1 MIAKTQ
7 KAKGR
12 PMPSKR
18 VKQQEKITAPM
29 NKTFVLDT
37 NVLLHDHTC
46 IESFADN
53 TVVLPMAVIE
63 ELDKFK
69 RDTTE
74 LGRNARGVIRRL
86 DLLREHGRLGEGV
99 RMENGG
105 TLRIITNQSLMKEP
119 LQGILEEEIPDNR
132 IIRVAYY
139 LLKRGDN
146 VFFVSK
152 DINARLKADALGIE
166 VMDFEK
172 QKVNF
177 DELFTGY
184 REVHVKPEL
193 LDEFYANQSIE
204 HAGLDLLPNEF
215 VNLIADGVE
224 HHTALARA
232 GSNDRLIQLNPKI
245 ESVWHIKPRSRE
257 QRMALELLMDDS
269 VHLVTLMGPAGT
281 GKTLLALAAGLEKI
295 VNQKRYDR
303 LLVTRPIMPFGK
315 DIGYLPGAKEE
326 KLANWM
332 LPIFDNLTY
341 LMLKTNSGE
350 HKNTVREKIEKLQR
364 DEVIE
369 LEALT
374 YIRGRSIPRQFV
386 IVDEAQNLTP
396 HEVKTIISR
405 AGEGTKMVLT
415 GDPYQID
422 NPYLDSSSNGL
433 SYAVERMKT
442 QSLHGHVTL
451 NKSERSTLAALAA
464 SLL

>member
-1 MIAKTQ
+1 
-7 KAKGR
+7 
-12 PMPSKR
+12 
-18 VKQQEKITAPM
+18 
-29 NKTFVLDT
+29 
-37 NVLLHDHTC
+37 
-46 IESFADN
+46 
-53 TVVLPMAVIE
+53 MAVIE

-69 RDTTE
+69 RDTSE

-86 DLLREHGRLGEGV
+86 DILRENGRLGEGV
-99 RMENGG
+99 RMDNGG
-105 TLRIITNQSLMKEP
+105 TLRIITNQSLIKES
-119 LQGILEEEIPDNR
+119 LKGILEEEIPDNQ
-132 IIRVAYY
+132 IIRVAYC
-139 LLKRGDN
+139 LHKQGDR

-152 DINARLKADALGIE
+152 DINARLKADALGIG

-184 REVHVKPEL
+184 REVQVKPEL

-204 HAGLDLLPNEF
+204 NSGLDLLPNEF
-215 VNLIADGVE
+215 VNLIAEGHE
-224 HHTALARA
+224 HLTALARA
-232 GSNDRLIQLNPKI
+232 GGQGRLVQLNPKI
-245 ESVWHIKPRSRE
+245 ESIWHIKPRSRE
-257 QRMALELLMDDS
+257 QRMALELLMDDT
-269 VHLVTLMGPAGT
+269 VPLVTLMGPAGT
-281 GKTLLALAAGLEKI
+281 GKTLLAIAAGLEKI

-350 HKNTVREKIEKLQR
+350 HKHSVREKIEKLQR
-364 DEVIE
+364 DEILE

-374 YIRGRSIPRQFV
+374 YIRGRSIPRQYV

-433 SYAVERMKT
+433 AYAVEHMKNQT
-442 QSLHGHVTL
+442 LHGHVTL
-451 NKSERSTLAALAA
+451 NKSERSALAALAA
-464 SLL
+464 KLL

>member
-1 MIAKTQ
+1 M
-7 KAKGR
+7 
-12 PMPSKR
+12 SK
-18 VKQQEKITAPM
+18 I
-29 NKTFVLDT
+29 FVLDT

-69 RDTTE
+69 KETNE

-86 DLLREHGRLGEGV
+86 DMLRTRGRLGDGV

-105 TLRIITNQSLMKEP
+105 ILKIVAG
-119 LQGILEEEIPDNR
+119 QGVVREMGLEEEIPDNR
-132 IIRVAYY
+132 IIRAAYV
-139 LLKRGDN
+139 LLKQGER
-146 VFFVSK
+146 VIFVSK
-152 DINARLKADALGIE
+152 DINARIKADALGIE

-177 DELFTGY
+177 DEMFTGF
-184 REVHVKPEL
+184 RDLHVRPEIV
-193 LDEFYANQSIE
+193 DAFHANRTVDMPD
-204 HAGLDLLPNEF
+204 ADLLPNEF
-215 VNLIADGVE
+215 VNLIADGEE
-224 HHTALARA
+224 HHCALARA
-232 GSNDRLIQLNPKI
+232 GGHGTLVQLNPRI

-257 QRMALELLMDDS
+257 QRMAFELLMDDS

-281 GKTLLALAAGLEKI
+281 GKTLLALAAGLEKT

-303 LLVTRPIMPFGK
+303 ILVTRPIMPFGK
-315 DIGYLPGAKEE
+315 DIGYLPGHKEE

-332 LPIFDNLTY
+332 MPIFDNLTY
-341 LMLKTNSGE
+341 LLAKSNTGE
-350 HKNTVREKIEKLQR
+350 HKHTIREKIDKLLR
-364 DEVIE
+364 DEVLE

-374 YIRGRSIPRQFV
+374 YIRGRSIPRQFI

-396 HEVKTIISR
+396 HEVKTVISR
-405 AGEGTKMVLT
+405 AGEGSKMVLT

-433 SYAVERMKT
+433 AYAVEHLKT
-442 QSLHGHVTL
+442 QPLHGHVTL
-451 NKSERSTLAALAA
+451 NKSERSTLAAMAA